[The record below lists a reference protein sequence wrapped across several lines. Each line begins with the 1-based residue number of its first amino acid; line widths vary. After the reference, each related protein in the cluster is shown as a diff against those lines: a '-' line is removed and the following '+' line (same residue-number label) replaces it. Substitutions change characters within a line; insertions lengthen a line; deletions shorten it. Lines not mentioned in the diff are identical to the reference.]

1 MSKEGYIESRLESS
15 IRPTSPDDD
24 SDNVNDSDEKI
35 TGARF
40 VGNGLENETGVG
52 RGRGRVKKPPA
63 TELKDFFDD
72 SLVKF
77 RSMQEDQIDPL
88 FSKSFKMNSNGK
100 TTLIPIN
107 RGTPKQFVEM
117 ILTSKEAK
125 QRMVECN
132 MRLVVSIAR
141 RYHNVGVNI
150 QDLVQEGSLGLYR
163 AAEKF
168 DPSKGFKFSTYA
180 SW

>member
-1 MSKEGYIESRLESS
+1 MSEEGYVESRLESS
-15 IRPTSPDDD
+15 TRPCMLEEKSDDD
-24 SDNVNDSDEKI
+24 NEESEI

-52 RGRGRVKKPPA
+52 RGRGRAKKPPPI
-63 TELKDFFDD
+63 ELKDFYDD
-72 SLVKF
+72 SMLKFTSLQDEDLAPSIKQSYRKTKDGKQVLV
-77 RSMQEDQIDPL
+77 PV
-88 FSKSFKMNSNGK
+88 
-100 TTLIPIN
+100 N
-107 RGTPKQFVEM
+107 RGTPREFVEM
-117 ILTSKEAK
+117 ILTAKESK

-150 QDLVQEGSLGLYR
+150 QDLVQEGSLGLFR